1 MHVCCAAPQ
10 VAGVGYEH
18 PMVFN
23 CQMGAG
29 RTTTGTVIGGLL
41 AMYGSTIQ
49 LNGAAAAAEDGSAG
63 GASAAAAGSALT
75 PVRVLL
81 ASVPSSNSMDELSK
95 DIIREELAGDSP
107 RHSGADC
114 CCCCATY

>member
-1 MHVCCAAPQ
+1 
-10 VAGVGYEH
+10 
-18 PMVFN
+18 MVFN

-49 LNGAAAAAEDGSAG
+49 LNGAAAAAEDTSAG
-63 GASAAAAGSALT
+63 GASAGGAAAGSALT
-75 PVRVLL
+75 PVRALL
-81 ASVPSSNSMDELSK
+81 ASVPSSASMDELSK

-107 RHSGADC
+107 RHSGANTC
-114 CCCCATY
+114 CCCCCCCCCSCCCLCEGLL

>member
-1 MHVCCAAPQ
+1 
-10 VAGVGYEH
+10 
-18 PMVFN
+18 MVFN

-49 LNGAAAAAEDGSAG
+49 LPAAAAAAAEDGSAG
-63 GASAAAAGSALT
+63 STAAAGSGGALT
-75 PVRVLL
+75 PVRALL
-81 ASVPSSNSMDELSK
+81 ASVPSSTSMDDLSK

-107 RHSGADC
+107 RHSGKHVTQQLASAPALWLVSREC
-114 CCCCATY
+114 VV